1 MARVKRLFGSCVFT
15 DELLRGKHTPIAYKA
30 DFVQSVRMLFAY
42 KTLFPICVSH
52 WLLTFKTCWGTE
64 VTEWNVAAI

>member
-15 DELLRGKHTPIAYKA
+15 DELLRGKHTPITHKA
-30 DFVQSVRMLFAY
+30 DFVQSVGMLFAY
-42 KTLFPICVSH
+42 KALFPVCVSH
-52 WLLTFKTCWGTE
+52 WLLTFKTYRRTE